1 MALRDKQARSY
12 AAIIPATWTPGLS
25 DRILSLIPSEHIEA
39 VLLAGAAGDCIGL
52 PYEGHG
58 PTDTVELPADPWQ
71 CSDDTILTLA
81 TCRGIIAAGGVDPA
95 AIAAAYA
102 ETFRRGP
109 IPGLG
114 ASTLKALRDLAA
126 GAHWGI
132 SGRGGEYAAGNGA
145 AMRIAPLAFL
155 MSGEGQDER
164 QLIRDVCR
172 ITHKSDEAY
181 VGALA
186 VVRAM
191 HLIAEPGLDAPGFV
205 ARIAGEL
212 PDTRVRDALLALAE
226 LPADAGNEEAAA
238 LTGTGGH
245 AAESVPLALFVAA
258 RSRHS
263 CEETILAAVRCGGD
277 TDTIA
282 SIAGQVCAAGGAAIP
297 STWTTRL
304 PVLVEIQA
312 LAQGLRE
319 LAGR

>member
-1 MALRDKQARSY
+1 MIAPEY
-12 AAIIPATWTPGLS
+12 
-25 DRILSLIPSEHIEA
+25 IEA

-52 PYEGHG
+52 PYEGRG
-58 PTDTVELPADPWQ
+58 PTDRVDLPADPWR

-81 TCRGIIAAGGVDPA
+81 TCRGIIAAGRVDPA

-102 ETFRRGP
+102 DAFRRGP
-109 IPGLG
+109 IPGVG

-145 AMRIAPLAFL
+145 AMRIAPLAFI
-155 MSGEGQDER
+155 MTGEGPDER

-205 ARIAGEL
+205 ASIAGEL
-212 PDTRVRDALLALAE
+212 PDTRVRDALLALSE
-226 LPADAGNEEAAA
+226 LPADAGEEEAAA
-238 LTGTGGH
+238 LTGTSGH
-245 AAESVPLALFVAA
+245 AAESVPLALFLAA

-282 SIAGQVCAAGGAAIP
+282 SIAGQVCAADGAAFQ
-297 STWTTRL
+297 SAWRARV
-304 PVLVEIQA
+304 PVHSEISE
-312 LAQGLRE
+312 LAQGLRD